1 MSDDIAIHA
10 NELGQRAA
18 LSGEEQEAL
27 QRLLCSFPRAAL
39 AVLPDGTGD
48 FGSGSRSSSVLLA
61 RGAVKVFQCS
71 AVAHDGG
78 LAEPTV
84 LLIGEADW

>member
-39 AVLPDGTGD
+39 AVLLQHWPLFYPTAEW
-48 FGSGSRSSSVLLA
+48 RCKLMLMLL
-61 RGAVKVFQCS
+61 
-71 AVAHDGG
+71 D
-78 LAEPTV
+78 
-84 LLIGEADW
+84 